1 MISPD
6 QDKLKALLLGPQVF
20 ASDDLI
26 TILTPI
32 GFSDAPAA
40 VDCLRRLAATKEQAL
55 LLQPLLP
62 TLMHELGEGAHP
74 DRALVSFERFVHA
87 HHSPAELYRI
97 LAAEPRTLE
106 VLILLFA
113 GSEYLTEILL
123 RHPQGF
129 EQLSDRLRLTQSKNQ
144 LQFYKEAMDAAEA
157 ASSYEEKLNR
167 LRSFQKG
174 ELLRLGASD
183 LFGLSGFLFI
193 TSQLSQLANGLIQAA
208 LDIVTAELGLK
219 SGGLA
224 VLALGKLGGRE
235 LNYSSDIDLLFLTGT
250 GDERQ
255 QRVGQKLI
263 DALNRP
269 TEEGFL
275 YRVDMRLRP
284 WGNEGKL
291 APGRAEHLTYLKN
304 HARPWEK
311 QALLKCRFV
320 AGDELISLEFLQD
333 IKPLVFGQPRDQV
346 RKTIRAMKGEI
357 EKQLKRKGRE
367 WGEVKSGKGSIRDV
381 EFVTQYL
388 QLVHGALH
396 PEVRSRNTLDGL
408 ARLVAAGLLSGTDY
422 RVLADGYTFLRTV
435 EHHLQIM
442 HNQQTHRLP
451 QDRRELTFLARRMG
465 FEGNQ
470 VGELLIE
477 RYHQHSA
484 AIRAV
489 YQRLVEDP
497 PEDAAVP
504 LFPAQTT
511 PISSGYQALLSQMD
525 ASYTALFGDDQIQ
538 RHVEMAERLS
548 DRNLVEVEAIAMEQQ
563 KWRLTIVG
571 YDYVGELSLICGL
584 LFVHGLNIEDGQIF
598 SYEPPADLSRAE
610 KRANHLSF
618 QRRRV
623 LARRLSPLQTRRRI
637 VDVLTV
643 TSPSGGVAPDL
654 WSNYSRE
661 LSALVGELQAKQHR
675 EVQGK
680 LAKRVAMAMSGIGA
694 GTETLLPVEI
704 DIDNTAS
711 SDYTVIR
718 IDAPDTIGFL
728 YELFNT
734 LALNGINISRVAV
747 TTIGQRVHDTLFVTD
762 LHDKKITDP
771 EKQQQLRTATV
782 LVKHFTH
789 LLPSMPNPG
798 SALLHF
804 HEFLAQLFDRPEW
817 TREIARIER
826 PEVLESLARL
836 LGVSDFLWE
845 DFLRMQHANL
855 FPVLENLQSLAVA
868 KTKAQLRNELHA
880 RLQSLREISVGAS
893 ELQCK
898 REVLNAFKDREMFRI
913 DMRFIQR
920 LLPEF
925 WLFSAELT
933 HLGEVVME
941 AAYDLSLQHL
951 LQQHGEPRLENGQ
964 ACAMCLCALG
974 KFGGREIGF
983 ASDLELMFLY
993 RGAGMTAGPHV
1004 IANSE
1009 FLVKLVHEVSRTIK
1023 TQRESIFE
1031 IDLRLRPYGKAGSLG
1046 VTLEAFQRYFSR
1058 GGAAWNYERQAL
1070 VKLRPLAGDLEL
1082 GRRIVALRDA
1092 CVYTGEP
1099 FDAGAMRA
1107 LRERQVRQLV
1117 KGGTINAKFS
1127 PGALVEVE
1135 YLIEGLQITHGH
1147 EYPELRTTN
1156 TSDALIGL
1164 MRTGIISTQDYVKLR
1179 EALDFL
1185 RRLIQGLRVVRGHAK
1200 DLTVPAAGSDEMLY
1214 LARRMGYEPAHQRL
1228 LDEMNGH
1235 TATVLEL
1242 SRRLLG

>member
-1 MISPD
+1 M
-6 QDKLKALLLGPQVF
+6 F
-20 ASDDLI
+20 
-26 TILTPI
+26 
-32 GFSDAPAA
+32 
-40 VDCLRRLAATKEQAL
+40 
-55 LLQPLLP
+55 
-62 TLMHELGEGAHP
+62 
-74 DRALVSFERFVHA
+74 
-87 HHSPAELYRI
+87 
-97 LAAEPRTLE
+97 AAEPRTLE
-106 VLILLFA
+106 ILILLFA
-113 GSEYLTEILL
+113 GSEYLTEIIL
-123 RHPQGF
+123 RHPHSF

-144 LQFYKEAMDAAEA
+144 LQFYKEAMDAADT

-167 LRSFQKG
+167 LRTFQKG
-174 ELLRLGASD
+174 ELLRLGAGD
-183 LFGLSGFLFI
+183 LFGLSGFQFV

-208 LDIVTAELGLK
+208 LDIVTDELGLK

-235 LNYSSDIDLLFLTGT
+235 LNYSSDIDLLFLTNT
-250 GDERQ
+250 GDEGL

-263 DALNRP
+263 DVLNRS
-269 TEEGFL
+269 TAEGFL

-291 APGRAEHLTYLKN
+291 APARAEHLNYLRN

-320 AGDELISLEFLQD
+320 AGDELISLDFLQEV
-333 IKPLVFGQPRDQV
+333 KPLIFGLPREEV
-346 RKTIRAMKGEI
+346 RKTIRTMKGEI
-357 EKQLKRKGRE
+357 EKQLQRKGKE

-388 QLVHGALH
+388 QLVHGAHH

-408 ARLVAAGLLSGTDY
+408 ARLVAAGLLSATDY
-422 RVLADGYTFLRTV
+422 RVLSDGYSFLRTV

-451 QDRRELTFLARRMG
+451 RDARELTFLARRMA
-465 FEGNQ
+465 FEGEQ

-484 AIRAV
+484 AIRSV
-489 YQRLVEDP
+489 YQRVVEDP
-497 PEDAAVP
+497 REDAALTQAP
-504 LFPAQTT
+504 PQTT
-511 PISSGYQALLSQMD
+511 LASSYRALLSQMD
-525 ASYTALFGDDQIQ
+525 ASYTALFGEDQIQ
-538 RHVEMAERLS
+538 RHAEMAERLG
-548 DRNLVEVEAIAMEQQ
+548 DQNLVEVEAVELAQQ
-563 KWRLTIVG
+563 RWRLTIVG

-598 SYEPPADLSRAE
+598 SYEPPPDPSRAE
-610 KRANHLSF
+610 KRATHLSF
-618 QRRRV
+618 QRRRL
-623 LARRLSPLQTRRRI
+623 LARKLSPVQTRRRI

-643 TSPSGGVAPDL
+643 SSPSGGVPPDL
-654 WSNYSRE
+654 WRAYGKE
-661 LSALVGELQAKQHR
+661 LAALVGELQAKQHR

-680 LAKRVAMAMSGIGA
+680 LARRVAMAMGGLDPA
-694 GTETLLPVEI
+694 AETLLPVEI

-728 YELFNT
+728 YELFNA

-747 TTIGQRVHDTLFVTD
+747 TTIGNRVHDTLFVTD
-762 LHDKKITDP
+762 LHDRKIADP
-771 EKQQQLRTATV
+771 EKQQQLRAATV

-789 LLPSMPNPG
+789 LLPHMPNPG

-804 HEFLAQLFDRPEW
+804 HEFLAQLFSRPDW
-817 TREIARIER
+817 TKEIASIER

-868 KTKAQLRNELHA
+868 KTKAQLRNELNA
-880 RLQSLREISVGAS
+880 RLQAGREAPLVAADLHSM
-893 ELQCK
+893 

-920 LLPEF
+920 VLPEF

-941 AAYDLSLQHL
+941 AAYDLSLRYL

-964 ACAMCLCALG
+964 SCAVCVCALG

-983 ASDLELMFLY
+983 ASDIELMFLY
-993 RGAGMTAGPHV
+993 EGEGMTSGPQV
-1004 IANSE
+1004 ISNTE
-1009 FLVKLVHEVSRTIK
+1009 FMVKLVHEVNRTIR
-1023 TQRESIFE
+1023 TRRESIFE

-1058 GGAAWNYERQAL
+1058 GGAAWNFERQAL
-1070 VKLRPLAGDLEL
+1070 VKLRPVAGDFDL

-1107 LRERQVRQLV
+1107 LRERQLRQLV

-1135 YLIEGLQITHGH
+1135 YLIEGLQITHGREH
-1147 EYPELRTTN
+1147 PELRTTN
-1156 TSDALIGL
+1156 ISDALTGL
-1164 MRTGIISTQDYVKLR
+1164 MRAGILSTQDYVKLR

-1200 DLTVPAAGSDEMLY
+1200 DLTVPAAGSDELLY
-1214 LARRMGYEPAHQRL
+1214 LARRLGYDPDHQRL
-1228 LDEMNGH
+1228 LDELNRH
-1235 TATVLEL
+1235 ASIVLEL